1 MFRKVVL
8 IACLNSVFLISACI
22 PPCNYSYKH
31 LYTEKH
37 FTGRSVY
44 DRTISLCPVLFE
56 DGPDTTLLSEKKLS
70 ETLKKIRPDLKIN
83 SVKKMEN
90 AFTGD
95 SGSQLLAN
103 FYEKLYKSDM
113 VSLQTSESVW
123 SKAQSDYLLVI
134 RVKGGY
140 SLKTFKKRTLKKIDL
155 ETELWNCRNMEVVWR
170 GSVESSCTKGEISD
184 SHAFSETVK
193 RAFNELPS
201 AVPSYDDNEW

>member
-8 IACLNSVFLISACI
+8 ITWLNLVFLTTACI

-31 LYTEKH
+31 LYTEKN

-44 DRTISLCPVLFE
+44 DKTIGLSPALFE
-56 DGPDTTLLSEKKLS
+56 DGPDTTLLLEKKLL

-103 FYEKLYKSDM
+103 FYDKLYKSDL
-113 VSLQTSESVW
+113 VSLQT
-123 SKAQSDYLLVI
+123 
-134 RVKGGY
+134 
-140 SLKTFKKRTLKKIDL
+140 
-155 ETELWNCRNMEVVWR
+155 
-170 GSVESSCTKGEISD
+170 
-184 SHAFSETVK
+184 
-193 RAFNELPS
+193 
-201 AVPSYDDNEW
+201 